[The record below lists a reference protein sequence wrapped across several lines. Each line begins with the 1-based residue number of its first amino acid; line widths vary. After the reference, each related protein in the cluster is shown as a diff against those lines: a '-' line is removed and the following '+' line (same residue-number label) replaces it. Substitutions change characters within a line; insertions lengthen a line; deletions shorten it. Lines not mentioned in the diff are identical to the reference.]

1 MKDFNIN
8 FCLADSEYMTAV
20 RLAVGAFCATAD
32 EDVDKI
38 EDMKVCVTESCI
50 ILKDCGFE
58 RAQITLLRGDD
69 VTCEVCGLGG
79 TPSDCDNDFSLAL
92 ISALVTACNIERN
105 DGVINKLLL
114 TL

>member
-20 RLAVGAFCATAD
+20 RLAVGAFCATCD
-32 EDVDKI
+32 KDVDKI

-50 ILKDCGFE
+50 ILRDCGFE
-58 RAQITLLRGDD
+58 RAQISLVKGDF
-69 VTCEVCGLGG
+69 VTCEVCGMGG
-79 TPSDCDNDFSLAL
+79 TPSGCDNEFSLAL
-92 ISALVTACNIERN
+92 VSALVADCNIERQE
-105 DGVINKLLL
+105 GVIYKLLL